1 MKKNFKYALLSAI
14 ALVGAV
20 SFSACSSSDEIVD
33 NPNYNPADNTV
44 KTQFTISVT
53 NKAGSGTRMS
63 EATVQGQ
70 TTPTFRGLDQMVLIP
85 YGKVTS
91 GDVDGNRLAAGI
103 TLNVSGGTAN
113 TLPSF
118 QHQNSNSYVYSD
130 VNIPLGTYGFLF
142 YGKAIDAT
150 AGTLITTAADK
161 FTYGYLTPSDLT
173 GEKASF
179 GFSLDPIAP
188 TTTTSSIAGPLLDY
202 VNSIAAATGWAS
214 AENAAI
220 KGLYTNFITL
230 KAGSSTSI
238 RAALEDLYESL
249 MNNADDVSKAV
260 CAAILTQADYSPTPS
275 SSGEKLTLKT
285 AVSGYPAD
293 INLPDGAVAL
303 TWSTA
308 TTPAVASWM
317 ASGTTAT
324 PSGGTWNTGTADF
337 TGLDKYVFPA
347 SLYYRANSP
356 VVVSKKKESTNYGTN
371 TWAQITNTTSGL
383 YKDGDNVNSST
394 QSVAIVEP
402 IQYAVAQLKTTVK
415 IGGATLHDKY
425 GDEVKIGTATTE
437 DGTFK
442 LTGILIGGQ
451 KNVDWQFLPKGTD
464 TYTIFDN
471 TVPSESDANV
481 INGTSSTVTN
491 YTLALENAAEEEV
504 YIALELENNAKDFMG
519 KDGLVAKGTK
529 FYLVGKLKP
538 STATS
543 GYETIKQVFKQ
554 DYVTVANFTI
564 LINDGQSPS
573 SSPTGSGTPDDPKIY
588 PDGLGAAYN
597 VIPDLRTP
605 KMELGLSVD
614 LTWQSGLQF
623 DINL

>member
-1 MKKNFKYALLSAI
+1 MKKNFIYALMSAI
-14 ALVGAV
+14 AVVGAV
-20 SFSACSSSDEIVD
+20 SFTACSSSDEIVD
-33 NPNYNPADNTV
+33 NPNYNPVDNTV

-63 EATVQGQ
+63 EAVVQGQ
-70 TTPTFRGLDQMVLIP
+70 ATPTFRGLDQMVLIP

-118 QHQNSNSYVYSD
+118 QHPNSNSYVYSD

-150 AGTLITTAADK
+150 AGTLITTPVDK

-202 VNSIAAATGWAS
+202 VKSIAAATGWAT

-220 KGLYTNFITL
+220 KGLYTNFITM

-260 CAAILTQADYSPTPS
+260 CTAILSKATYSATAN
-275 SSGEKLTLKT
+275 SSGEKLVFDSRI
-285 AVSGYPAD
+285 AGYPAD

-303 TWSTA
+303 TWSA
-308 TTPAVASWM
+308 ATPAVPSWM
-317 ASGTTAT
+317 AAETTAT

-356 VVVSKKKESTNYGTN
+356 VVVSNKKESDNYGSK
-371 TWAQITNTTSGL
+371 TWTEITNTSTGL
-383 YKDGDNVNSST
+383 YTNGDNVNSST

-402 IQYAVAQLKTTVK
+402 IQYAVALLESHVK
-415 IGGATLHDKY
+415 IAATTLKDRK
-425 GDEVKIGTATTE
+425 GDDIKIGTDATD

-451 KNVDWQFLPKGTD
+451 KNVDWQFLPTTATGASI
-464 TYTIFDN
+464 YTIYDKDI
-471 TVPSESDANV
+471 PSASDANV
-481 INGTSSTVTN
+481 LSLTSSDATN
-491 YTLALENAAEEEV
+491 YTLALENAENESV
-504 YIALELENNAKDFMG
+504 YVALEFENNAKDFMG
-519 KDGLVAKGTK
+519 KDGLIAKGTK
-529 FYLVGKLKP
+529 FYLVAQLDPTDKTGDGH
-538 STATS
+538 TAT
-543 GYETIKQVFKQ
+543 GDLNKVFKQ
-554 DYVTVANFTI
+554 DYKTIVTFKIKENTI
-564 LINDGQSPS
+564 PQPS
-573 SSPTGSGTPDDPKIY
+573 SDPEVY

-605 KMELGLSVD
+605 KMELGLSVN
-614 LTWQSGLQF
+614 LEWQRGLEF
-623 DINL
+623 VINL

>member
-1 MKKNFKYALLSAI
+1 MKKMFKYASLGAI

-33 NPNYNPADNTV
+33 NPNYNPVDNTV

-70 TTPTFRGLDQMVLIP
+70 ATPNFRGLDQMVLIP

-113 TLPSF
+113 TLPDFAYSS
-118 QHQNSNSYVYSD
+118 SNSYVYSD

-142 YGKAIDAT
+142 YGKAIDAA

-161 FTYGYLTPSDLT
+161 FNYGYLTPSDLT

-249 MNNADDVSKAV
+249 MNNADDISKAV
-260 CAAILTQADYSPTPS
+260 CEAILKKANYSITANDK
-275 SSGEKLTLKT
+275 GENLVLD
-285 AVSGYPAD
+285 ASVAGYPTD

-303 TWSTA
+303 TWNTS

-356 VVVSKKKESTNYGTN
+356 VVVSNKKESTNYGTN
-371 TWAQITNTTSGL
+371 TWAEITNTTSGL

-402 IQYAVAQLKTTVK
+402 IQYAVALLESHVK
-415 IGGATLHDKY
+415 IAATTLKDRK
-425 GDEVKIGTATTE
+425 GDVINIGTETSA

-451 KNVDWQFLPKGTD
+451 KNVDWQFLPTTATGAPI
-464 TYTIFDN
+464 YTIYDKDIPAN
-471 TVPSESDANV
+471 VLSSTESDA
-481 INGTSSTVTN
+481 TN
-491 YTLALENAAEEEV
+491 YTLALENGTDPV
-504 YIALELENNAKDFMG
+504 YVALEFENNAKDFIG

-529 FYLVGKLKP
+529 FYLVAQLNP
-538 STATS
+538 SDKTGDGHTAT
-543 GYETIKQVFKQ
+543 GDLDKVFKQ
-554 DYVTVANFTI
+554 DYKTIVTFKIKDNTI
-564 LINDGQSPS
+564 AQPGSD
-573 SSPTGSGTPDDPKIY
+573 PTVY

-614 LTWQSGLQF
+614 LTWQAGLQF

>member
-1 MKKNFKYALLSAI
+1 MKKNFIYALMSAI
-14 ALVGAV
+14 AVVGAV

-33 NPNYNPADNTV
+33 NPNYNPVDNTV

-63 EATVQGQ
+63 EAVVQGQ
-70 TTPTFRGLDQMVLIP
+70 TRPTFRGLDQMVLIP

-91 GDVDGNRLAAGI
+91 EDVDGNRLAAGI

-113 TLPSF
+113 TLPDFAYSS
-118 QHQNSNSYVYSD
+118 SNSYVYSD

-173 GEKASF
+173 GEKTSF
-179 GFSLDPIAP
+179 GFSLDPIAASP
-188 TTTTSSIAGPLLDY
+188 NSEIATPLLTY
-202 VNSIAAATGWAS
+202 VNSIAAATGWAN

-220 KGLYTNFITL
+220 KGLYTNFITM

-249 MNNADDVSKAV
+249 MNNTDAVSKAV
-260 CAAILTQADYSPTPS
+260 CTAILSKATYSATAN
-275 SSGEKLTLKT
+275 SSGEKLVFNSSI
-285 AVSGYPAD
+285 AGYPAD

-303 TWSTA
+303 TWSA
-308 TTPAVASWM
+308 ATPAVASWM
-317 ASGTTAT
+317 AAETTAT
-324 PSGGTWNTGTADF
+324 PSGGTWNTGTASF

-356 VVVSKKKESTNYGTN
+356 VVVSNKKESENYGSK
-371 TWAQITNTTSGL
+371 TWTEITNTSTGL
-383 YKDGDNVNSST
+383 YKNGNNVNSST

-402 IQYAVAQLKTTVK
+402 IQYAVALLESHVK
-415 IGGATLHDKY
+415 IDATTLKDRK
-425 GDEVKIGTATTE
+425 GDVINIGTGTTD

-451 KNVDWQFLPKGTD
+451 ENVDWQFLPTGAPI
-464 TYTIFDN
+464 YTIYDKDI
-471 TVPSESDANV
+471 PSASNV
-481 INGTSSTVTN
+481 LSATTGSGSEAIN
-491 YTLALENAAEEEV
+491 YTLALENAENESV
-504 YIALELENNAKDFMG
+504 YVALEFENNAKDFMG
-519 KDGLVAKGTK
+519 KDGLIAKGTK
-529 FYLVGKLKP
+529 FYLVAQLDPTDKTGDVH
-538 STATS
+538 TAT
-543 GYETIKQVFKQ
+543 GDLNKVFKQ
-554 DYVTVANFTI
+554 DYKTIVTFKIKENTI
-564 LINDGQSPS
+564 PQPS
-573 SSPTGSGTPDDPKIY
+573 SDPEVY

-605 KMELGLSVD
+605 KMELGLSVN
-614 LTWQSGLQF
+614 LEWQTGLEF
-623 DINL
+623 VINL